1 MKRNHFPKALK
12 AGAAGLVEDFQRNC
26 YSAQR
31 DLAVLAAFAVAV
43 VAEAVEAVIHQRNCC
58 HY

>member
-1 MKRNHFPKALK
+1 MKRNHFPKASK

-31 DLAVLAAFAVAV
+31 DLVVLAAFVAV
-43 VAEAVEAVIHQRNCC
+43 VAEAVEVVIHQRNYYHC
-58 HY
+58 